1 LPVGRKWK
9 TREEEKQER
18 RSSPQLGMEILFKY
32 LSISDLIREMEEK
45 HAHC

>member
-1 LPVGRKWK
+1 LAENGKL
-9 TREEEKQER
+9 EKKKNKRGEAL
-18 RSSPQLGMEILFKY
+18 QLGMEILFKY